1 MREQVP
7 CFEWYL
13 PERWATLNSE
23 QIETVRTRAQ
33 KAISPLEPADF
44 SMRAPKGFLFNAKR
58 TDAGRTLPPYYLV
71 YFLLVDLLGF
81 TNLGQFEKV
90 AWSVPVEY
98 DGRPFLVEHR
108 KFGLGVFAANVPED
122 EEAAAEIVRLI
133 HKATKAAQPYF
144 DWRAEQA
151 AKASQLNVVNR
162 SPDLFERLNFY
173 LDLYDDRQHEA
184 EGRKDERIVNHL
196 SDMSYT
202 VAFPAVELNREAKWL
217 GLSAIECFFSWTEHV
232 FIHIAILRGNCATGE
247 DVTKLAKAEWA
258 EKFKAALDI
267 TDPTTKQF
275 YDQLAIVRRQLRNFV
290 AHGAFG
296 KDGEAFH
303 FHSTAGAVPMLLPH
317 RRDRAALKFGQ
328 GVDFVAAEA
337 IALIRDFIDHLWSGS
352 LEPAKI
358 HIQDFGLPLNL
369 TKVVNGDYARAMA
382 SVDAM
387 ESYADYQVHLNDRYA
402 NMDF

>member
-1 MREQVP
+1 MD
-7 CFEWYL
+7 
-13 PERWATLNSE
+13 
-23 QIETVRTRAQ
+23 IETVRARAL
-33 KAISPLEPADF
+33 KAISPLKAADANT
-44 SMRAPKGFLFNAKR
+44 RAPKGFLFNAKR
-58 TDAGRTLPPYYLV
+58 TDAGRSLPPYYLV

-81 TNLGQFEKV
+81 KNLGQFEKV

-98 DGRPFLVEHR
+98 DGQPFLVEHR

-122 EEAAAEIVRLI
+122 EAAATEIVRLI

-151 AKASQLNVVNR
+151 AKASKLNVVNR
-162 SPDLFERLNFY
+162 SPELFERLNFY
-173 LDLYDDRQHEA
+173 LNLYDDRQREA
-184 EGRKDERIVNHL
+184 DARKDEKVVTDL
-196 SDMSYT
+196 SKMSYT
-202 VAFPAVELNREAKWL
+202 IAFPSAELYREAKWL

-232 FIHIAILRGNCATGE
+232 FIHIAILRGSCATGE
-247 DVTKLAKAEWA
+247 DVAKLAKTEWA

-267 TDPTTKQF
+267 ADPTAKRF

-337 IALIRDFIDHLWSGS
+337 IALIRDFIDHLWSGPR
-352 LEPAKI
+352 EPAKI
-358 HIQDFGLPLNL
+358 HVQDYGLPLNL

-382 SVDAM
+382 SVEAM
-387 ESYADYQVHLNDRYA
+387 ESYADYQAHLNDRYA

>member
-1 MREQVP
+1 MD
-7 CFEWYL
+7 
-13 PERWATLNSE
+13 
-23 QIETVRTRAQ
+23 IETVRARAQ
-33 KAISPLEPADF
+33 RAISPLKAADA
-44 SMRAPKGFLFNAKR
+44 STCAPKGFLFNAKR

-81 TNLGQFEKV
+81 KNLGQFEKV

-98 DGRPFLVEHR
+98 DGQPFLVEHR

-122 EEAAAEIVRLI
+122 EAAATEIVRLI

-151 AKASQLNVVNR
+151 AKASKLNVVNR
-162 SPDLFERLNFY
+162 SPELFERLNFY
-173 LDLYDDRQHEA
+173 LDLYDDRQREA
-184 EGRKDERIVNHL
+184 DARKAEKVVTDL
-196 SDMSYT
+196 SKMSYT
-202 VAFPAVELNREAKWL
+202 IAFPSAELYREAKWL

-232 FIHIAILRGNCATGE
+232 FIHIAILRGSCATGE
-247 DVTKLAKAEWA
+247 DVAKLAKAEWS

-267 TDPTTKQF
+267 ADPTTKRF

-317 RRDRAALKFGQ
+317 RRDRSALKFGQ

-337 IALIRDFIDHLWSGS
+337 IALIRDFIDHLWSGPR
-352 LEPAKI
+352 EPAKI
-358 HIQDFGLPLNL
+358 HIQDYGLPLNL

-382 SVDAM
+382 SVEAM
-387 ESYADYQVHLNDRYA
+387 ESYADYQAHLNDRYA

>member
-162 SPDLFERLNFY
+162 SPDLFERLN
-173 LDLYDDRQHEA
+173 H
-184 EGRKDERIVNHL
+184 
-196 SDMSYT
+196 
-202 VAFPAVELNREAKWL
+202 
-217 GLSAIECFFSWTEHV
+217 
-232 FIHIAILRGNCATGE
+232 
-247 DVTKLAKAEWA
+247 
-258 EKFKAALDI
+258 
-267 TDPTTKQF
+267 
-275 YDQLAIVRRQLRNFV
+275 
-290 AHGAFG
+290 
-296 KDGEAFH
+296 
-303 FHSTAGAVPMLLPH
+303 
-317 RRDRAALKFGQ
+317 
-328 GVDFVAAEA
+328 
-337 IALIRDFIDHLWSGS
+337 
-352 LEPAKI
+352 
-358 HIQDFGLPLNL
+358 
-369 TKVVNGDYARAMA
+369 
-382 SVDAM
+382 
-387 ESYADYQVHLNDRYA
+387 
-402 NMDF
+402 

>member
-1 MREQVP
+1 MNIDE
-7 CFEWYL
+7 
-13 PERWATLNSE
+13 
-23 QIETVRTRAQ
+23 VRTRAL
-33 KAISPLEPADF
+33 KAISPLKAADANT
-44 SMRAPKGFLFNAKR
+44 RAPKGFLFNAKR

-81 TNLGQFEKV
+81 RNHGQFEKV

-98 DGRPFLVEHR
+98 DGRPFLIEHR
-108 KFGLGVFAANVPED
+108 KFGLGVFATNVPED
-122 EEAAAEIVRLI
+122 EAASAEIVRLI
-133 HKATKAAQPYF
+133 HKATKAAQTYF
-144 DWRAEQA
+144 DWRSEQA
-151 AKASQLNVVNR
+151 AKASKLNVVNR
-162 SPDLFERLNFY
+162 SRELFERLNFY
-173 LDLYDDRQHEA
+173 LNLYEDRQQKA
-184 EGRKDERIVNHL
+184 DARKDEKVVTHL
-196 SDMSYT
+196 SEMSYT
-202 VAFPAVELNREAKWL
+202 VAFPAAVLKREAKWL

-232 FIHIAILRGNCATGE
+232 FIHIAILRSSCATGE
-247 DVTKLAKAEWA
+247 EVAKLAKAEWA
-258 EKFKAALDI
+258 NKFKAALDI
-267 TDPTTKQF
+267 ADPNTKRL

-303 FHSTAGAVPMLLPH
+303 FHSMAGAVPMILPH

-328 GVDFVAAEA
+328 GMDFVAAEA

-352 LEPAKI
+352 REPAKI
-358 HIQDFGLPLNL
+358 HIQDYGLPLNL

-387 ESYADYQVHLNDRYA
+387 ASYANYQAHLIDRYA